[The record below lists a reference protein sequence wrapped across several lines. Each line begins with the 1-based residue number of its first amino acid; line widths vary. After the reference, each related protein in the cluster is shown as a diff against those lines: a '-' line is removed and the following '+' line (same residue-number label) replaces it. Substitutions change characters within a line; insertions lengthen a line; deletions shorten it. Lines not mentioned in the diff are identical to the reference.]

1 MIRKLIQDERDA
13 VVSGI
18 KVMKERNLRLTANG
32 VEIDWEACDFAIVAA
47 YDCILAKLA

>member
-13 VVSGI
+13 VVSRI
-18 KVMKERNLRLTANG
+18 KVMQERNLRLTANG
-32 VEIDWEACDFAIVAA
+32 VEIDWEARDFAIVAE